1 MPEPDHD
8 WRFSAGAAPAAPA
21 RHEIRWPELIE
32 KVTLLALLSII
43 FAEILPTVT
52 LTALEVAIGI
62 VAIVA
67 ANTVITARYVRDDAV
82 RAGRFAALLA
92 VNLGL
97 IYIGSRL
104 LSDAEDFPL
113 ATGLFF
119 AFLITL
125 LLSLYDLYKPIERSR
140 VMSPA

>member
-1 MPEPDHD
+1 
-8 WRFSAGAAPAAPA
+8 
-21 RHEIRWPELIE
+21 
-32 KVTLLALLSII
+32 VTLLALLSII

-62 VAIVA
+62 VAIVG
-67 ANTVITARYVRDDAV
+67 ANTAITARYVRDNAV
-82 RAGRFAALLA
+82 RAGRFAALLV

-97 IYIGSRL
+97 IYLGSRL
-104 LSDAEDFPL
+104 LSDADDFPL

-125 LLSLYDLYKPIERSR
+125 LLSLYDLYKPIERAR
-140 VMSPA
+140 VMSAA